1 MIVAGSRGGPHS
13 RHHFRPYF
21 RHHFRPYFR
30 HHSSYEI
37 FFIHSYPNDVTKATL

>member
-1 MIVAGSRGGPHS
+1 MQMIVVGSRGGPHS
-13 RHHFRPYF
+13 

>member
-1 MIVAGSRGGPHS
+1 MQMIVVGSRGGPHS
-13 RHHFRPYF
+13 RHH
-21 RHHFRPYFR
+21 FR

>member
-1 MIVAGSRGGPHS
+1 MQMIVAGSRGG
-13 RHHFRPYF
+13 
-21 RHHFRPYFR
+21 PYFR